1 MFYKY
6 DKQKLQYVKVNWI
19 DYGLKTFGGI
29 VLISLILGL
38 SIKPNIKD
46 NYTES
51 EAKLIMSKYNSFSQ
65 NRLIRD
71 IKSLHFKFPYIVLAQ
86 AMHETNYFKS
96 PIFNENHNLFGMKLA
111 VLRMNIAKG
120 THNEHAYYDNW
131 NESLVDY
138 ALYAS
143 TYLSVLKTEEDYF
156 EYLEQNYA
164 EDKQYVT
171 KLKRIIKDNN
181 LQSYFN

>member
-19 DYGLKTFGGI
+19 GYGLKTLGGI
-29 VLISLILGL
+29 VLISFILGL
-38 SIKPNIKD
+38 SMKPNIKS
-46 NYTES
+46 NYSES
-51 EAKLIMSKYNSFSQ
+51 EVKLIMSKYNTFTQ
-65 NRLIRD
+65 DKLVKD

-86 AMHETNYFKS
+86 AMHETHFFKS

-111 VLRMNIAKG
+111 VVRINLAKG
-120 THNEHAYYDNW
+120 TQNEHAYYNNW
-131 NESLVDY
+131 NESLIDY
-138 ALYAS
+138 ALYVS

-164 EDKQYVT
+164 EDKQYVF
-171 KLKRIIKDNN
+171 KLKKIIKENN
-181 LQSYFN
+181 LHSYFN